1 MFVPQEIVY
10 TRNVPSCRKLST
22 MELSKRSCVNLS
34 SLWLPSITVVGKHR
48 AFEFDTSTF
57 NNFLVIE
64 LLFFAAYVI
73 CKENYSLSSVVFLFF
88 SFFFRPKLPTFFIQK
103 QMTAVGL
110 GLQGSQAVSSW
121 FESLSCQIF
130 LRFDQNIF

>member
-88 SFFFRPKLPTFFIQK
+88 SFFFQTKIANLFYSKTNDSSRVRTTRFSSSKF
-103 QMTAVGL
+103 VVR
-110 GLQGSQAVSSW
+110 VSVVS
-121 FESLSCQIF
+121 
-130 LRFDQNIF
+130 NIFTI